1 MTKTT
6 VNDNGT
12 VKYNDITDDSEVMIM
27 IVINVMILITSTM
40 LIKFT

>member
-12 VKYNDITDDSEVMIM
+12 VKYNDITDDNDVMIM

>member
-12 VKYNDITDDSEVMIM
+12 VKYNDITDDNDVMIM
-27 IVINVMILITSTM
+27 IVINVMILIPSTM